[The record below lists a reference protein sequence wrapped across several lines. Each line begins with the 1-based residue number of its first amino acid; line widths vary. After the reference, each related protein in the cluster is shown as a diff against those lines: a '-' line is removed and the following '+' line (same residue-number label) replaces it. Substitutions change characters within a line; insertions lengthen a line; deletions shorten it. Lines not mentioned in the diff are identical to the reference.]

1 MKKLLIASSFL
12 ISTFA
17 LTPPSQAQQTATVEV
32 FDQPIELQLGG
43 YMTWYTTYANQKK
56 TTAILESDRV
66 TLRPIGSYNNVDVM
80 GDAEIYFSGSTTLR
94 NGVKIGAMIQLEAGT
109 DSDTSNHT
117 IDETYMTVDSGI
129 GRVIVGN
136 VKNVSNQMSVTSPT
150 VSTLGLQETDF
161 RRLLVGPGNFAY
173 NKATYALLDDISTKL
188 SYITPT
194 FSGFTF
200 GISLMPGN
208 KKKGKDSDDLLIPN
222 DGIKLFRYGV
232 DTTALF
238 QHDFGKFNIEAS
250 ASYTMYKPNLR
261 ANAPENPGMN
271 LAFAEEKNIN
281 EYGAGLNIGF
291 GNWSVGGSY
300 HYTNLSEITGLF
312 LNPYA
317 NVAKGSSWDFG
328 VEYTAGP
335 FGVSANV
342 FQSRAES
349 LLVNDKKDIYS
360 VYLVSGQYKI
370 LAGVD
375 AFIDIAYL
383 DFDSASRNPAAS
395 NKGPA
400 VAIGMNLNF

>member
-1 MKKLLIASSFL
+1 MKKLLLASSFL
-12 ISTFA
+12 LSTFNFISP
-17 LTPPSQAQQTATVEV
+17 TSAQQTATVEI

-66 TLRPIGSYNNVDVM
+66 TLTPIGSYNNVDLM
-80 GDAEIYFSGSTTLR
+80 GDAEIYFSGSTTLQ

-109 DSDTSNHT
+109 DSDTSSHT

-161 RRLLVGPGNFAY
+161 RRLLVSPGNFAY

-194 FSGFTF
+194 VSGFTF

-222 DGIKLFRYGV
+222 DGIKLFKYGV

-261 ANAPENPGMN
+261 ANAVM
-271 LAFAEEKNIN
+271 AQEKNIN

-300 HYTNLSEITGLF
+300 HYTNLSEVTGLF

-349 LLVNDKKDIYS
+349 LNVDNKKDIYS
-360 VYLVSGQYKI
+360 VYLVSGKYKI

-375 AFIDIAYL
+375 AFIDVAYL
-383 DFDSASRNPAAS
+383 DFNSASKDPAAS